1 MRLDE
6 LVAAGVDVICCTCST
21 IGDIAESSDAKV
33 TVFRVDHPMARH
45 AVKRGQRIGVVAALE
60 STLEP
65 TRALIEDEAA
75 RAGADVS
82 LELVTASDAWA
93 RFETVTTSAICAKW
107 PTRLEPSRL
116 GWT

>member
-1 MRLDE
+1 MRLDK

-93 RFETVTTSAICAKW
+93 RFETVTTSAICAK
-107 PTRLEPSRL
+107 
-116 GWT
+116 